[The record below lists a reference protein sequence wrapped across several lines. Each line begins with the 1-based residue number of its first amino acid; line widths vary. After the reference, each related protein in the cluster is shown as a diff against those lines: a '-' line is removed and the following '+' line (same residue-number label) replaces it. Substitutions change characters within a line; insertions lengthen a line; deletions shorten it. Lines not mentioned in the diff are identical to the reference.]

1 MTELE
6 ENRHTGRSPEM
17 VEEWVRVMQEQDRL
31 ENHPDEYSDGYEVL
45 PEYKEGILMIG
56 Y

>member
-17 VEEWVRVMQEQDRL
+17 VEEWVRVMQEQDSECQGL
-31 ENHPDEYSDGYEVL
+31 VVSSHSAETFVT
-45 PEYKEGILMIG
+45 
-56 Y
+56 